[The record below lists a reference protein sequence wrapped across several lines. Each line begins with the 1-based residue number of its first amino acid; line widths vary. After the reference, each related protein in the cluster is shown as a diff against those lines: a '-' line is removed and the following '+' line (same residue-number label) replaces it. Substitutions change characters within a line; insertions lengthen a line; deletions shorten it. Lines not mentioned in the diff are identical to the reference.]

1 MAKYKAV
8 IVGAGRMAGTIDDEV
23 VEYRAC
29 TNPYSHA
36 AGYTAVPEVELV
48 AFADLDPAKVQSLQ
62 ARYGVPRGYTDFRE
76 MIERERPDI
85 VSITTPGTHHCEAV
99 LFAAAHGA
107 RAIYCEKPL
116 CCSLAEADQMVAA
129 VEGRGIKFNTGT
141 LRRWAAPMELV
152 RDMIARGELGE
163 LQAVITYSVGGMLH
177 SASHFF
183 DLMLFL
189 AGDPELDWAQGT
201 ILSANSDPQAVRW
214 DDDLCGIGQVRFGN
228 GVMCHLLST
237 GMWAEFAAVGS
248 EGMVAI
254 MNNGRDFALRRR
266 QMICEDRYIEY
277 QPAPF
282 PDYTRTSPTVRL
294 IQDLLQALD
303 TDGETRQGVRRAV
316 NTTEITFGIIES
328 HRQGGARVKLPLER
342 RDLWMWAH

>member
-23 VEYRAC
+23 VEYDAC
-29 TNPYSHA
+29 SNPYSHA
-36 AGYTAVPEVELV
+36 AGYAAVPEIELA
-48 AFADLDPAKVQSLQ
+48 AFADLDMAKVESLQ
-62 ARYGVPRGYTDFRE
+62 ARYGVPRGYTDYRE
-76 MIERERPDI
+76 MIEREQPDI
-85 VSITTPGTHHCEAV
+85 VSIATPGTHHCEAV
-99 LFAAAHGA
+99 LFAAEHGA
-107 RAIYCEKPL
+107 KAIYCEKPL

-129 VEGRGIKFNTGT
+129 VESRGIKFNTGT
-141 LRRWAAPMELV
+141 LRRWAAPMETV
-152 RDMIARGELGE
+152 RGM
-163 LQAVITYSVGGMLH
+163 MLH

-183 DLMLFL
+183 DLMLYL

-201 ILSANSDPQAVRW
+201 IVSADFDPQAERW
-214 DDDLCGIGQVRFGN
+214 DDDLCGIGQVRFSN

-237 GMWAEFAAVGS
+237 GMWAEFAVVGS

-254 MNNGRDFALRRR
+254 MNNGQEFALRRR

-282 PDYTRTSPTVRL
+282 PEYERTSPTVRL
-294 IQDLLQALD
+294 IRDLLQALE

-328 HRQGGARVKLPLER
+328 HRQGGARVKLPLQR